1 MKPILILLT
10 VGLVA
15 GIVWVVAGMQG
26 GWPL

>member
-1 MKPILILLT
+1 MTEPILILLT

-26 GWPL
+26 LAL